1 MKKWLFVLLLAGI
14 STQLAMAQD
23 KPRFWDDVQVI
34 KAWDKIYYPP
44 EHPVLFIGSSS
55 IRVWHDVERTFA
67 PYVAMNRGIGGAIIN
82 DITFYLND
90 LVFPYKPKQIVI
102 YVGDNDIPEATAT
115 ADTILIRT
123 KALLEGIRA
132 KMPEVSI
139 LYMSIKPSPSRAK
152 WMDKVKA
159 ANGLIRSYIATQQN
173 MRFVDIF
180 TPMLDANG
188 NARAELFRNDMLH
201 MNSKGYN
208 IWKKAILPYLI
219 KG

>member
-14 STQLAMAQD
+14 STQLALAQE

-67 PYVAMNRGIGGAIIN
+67 AYTAMNRGIGGAVIN
-82 DITFYLND
+82 DIIFYLND
-90 LVFPYKPKQIVI
+90 IVLPYKPKQIVI
-102 YVGDNDIPEATAT
+102 YVGDNDIPEAP
-115 ADTILIRT
+115 ADTILSRT

-132 KMPEVSI
+132 KMPEVPI

-152 WMDKVKA
+152 WLDRVKD
-159 ANGLIRSYIATQQN
+159 ANTLIKNYIATQQK
-173 MRFVDIF
+173 MRFVDIC
-180 TPMLDANG
+180 TPMLDTKG
-188 NARAELFRNDMLH
+188 NARPELFRNDMLH
-201 MNSKGYN
+201 MNSKGYD
-208 IWKKAILPYLI
+208 IWKKAIAPYLI